1 MSKYE
6 EKLKTIID
14 DYFEK
19 IDDYY
24 EAKDELIK
32 DINKHLVKRGDYDG
46 MMCKY
51 SFKQALKELNKL

>member
-14 DYFEK
+14 DYFLR

-24 EAKDELIK
+24 EAKDELIR
-32 DINKHLVKRGDYDG
+32 DINKHLVKRGDHDG
-46 MMCKY
+46 IMCKY
-51 SFKQALKELNKL
+51 SFKQALKELNEL